1 MIWKSLQNDLII
13 KKHKK
18 VSKILSYIEHS
29 LVLLSEISGC
39 VTTFAFTSLIG
50 IPIGLV
56 SFKLRLNICAITE
69 PIKKYKWTTKK
80 KKKKHDKIALI
91 AKGYLNTIV
100 VLISKD
106 LMESRI
112 IHDKIFQWLMYS

>member
-1 MIWKSLQNDLII
+1 MIWKSLQNDLFI

-18 VSKILSYIEHS
+18 VCKILSYIEHS

-56 SFKLRLNICAITE
+56 SFKVRLNICAITE
-69 PIKKYKWTTKK
+69 AIKKYKWITKTKK
-80 KKKKHDKIALI
+80 KKRDKIALI
-91 AKGYLNTIV
+91 AKG
-100 VLISKD
+100 
-106 LMESRI
+106 
-112 IHDKIFQWLMYS
+112 